1 MFPGSD
7 HVLRCTIRGEACGI
21 ALTHV
26 AEIIDPLSVQPIPL
40 IPPFF
45 PGMMLIYGVPVPVL
59 DLAAYLEIG
68 PVAVPGQVLVVAPDI
83 ADLALWVD
91 SVERIESAAE
101 MIPPAP
107 AMAARLAAAGCLA
120 DGGGQLLDVWRLV
133 ECLAA
138 VLARR

>member
-45 PGMMLIYGVPVPVL
+45 PGMMLIHGVPMPVL
-59 DLAAYLEIG
+59 DLGAYLKLG
-68 PVAVPGQVLVVAPDI
+68 PVAAPGQVLVVAPDL

-91 SVERIESAAE
+91 SVERIASAAE
-101 MIPPAP
+101 IITPAP
-107 AMAARLAAAGCLA
+107 AMVARLVAAGCLA
-120 DGGGQLLDVWRLV
+120 DGDGQFLDIRRLV
-133 ECLAA
+133 ERLAA
-138 VLARR
+138 LLARR